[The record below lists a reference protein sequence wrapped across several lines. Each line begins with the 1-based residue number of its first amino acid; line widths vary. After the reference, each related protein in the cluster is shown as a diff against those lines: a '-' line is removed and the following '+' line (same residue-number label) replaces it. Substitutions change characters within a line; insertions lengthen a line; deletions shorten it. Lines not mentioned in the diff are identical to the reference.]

1 MTQWMRSITVEY
13 GQEIEGSVLGPAR
26 PWSLTSEEDSDFRIQ
41 FRFSRTNTNR
51 ADSGR
56 VSIYNLP
63 PEYSASIIDGV
74 LRANEDR
81 ARIMEDTRFKFDIDA
96 RNRSLKELSEAN
108 FVKVYA
114 GYRDGVKLL
123 FTGDITDLDTK
134 SMSSDTDSI
143 TSIDLGD
150 TIIPLK
156 YGWISKSFGGG
167 ATLNQIING
176 VLSSSG
182 ITGSQQAIKFLANTT
197 AGVEVAEFRNGLV
210 VVSGIQRALDD
221 LVAMYGVQWFVR
233 NGEIFFMPRGAL
245 IDDFALRLDEGENVL
260 RPISNMDGD
269 RIKFTMLLDGDMLP
283 GRGFRIFDVDGL
295 PSTSHGYRADTVDYI
310 GDTHGNPWYC
320 LVQGSVIDDDNFPPA
335 FFQFTRD
342 QAIDTGVVAVP

>member
-1 MTQWMRSITVEY
+1 MTQWMRKITVEY
-13 GQEIEGSVLGPAR
+13 GQEIGSALGPSS
-26 PWSLTSEEDSDFRIQ
+26 PWSLTSQEDSDFRIQ

-63 PEYSASIIDGV
+63 LDFADAIRNGV
-74 LRANEDR
+74 QEANEDR
-81 ARIMEDTRFKFDIDA
+81 ARIMEGPRFKNDIEG
-96 RNRSLKELSEAN
+96 RNRALKDLSEAN
-108 FVKVYA
+108 LVKVYA
-114 GYRDGVKLL
+114 GYQDGTKLI
-123 FTGDITDLDTK
+123 FTGDVTDLDTK

-150 TIIPLK
+150 TIVPLK
-156 YGWISKSFGGG
+156 YGWLSKSFGGG
-167 ATLNQIING
+167 ATLDQILNSVI
-176 VLSSSG
+176 SASG
-182 ITGSQQAIKFLANTT
+182 IPGSQQAIKFISNTI

-210 VVSGIQRALDD
+210 VVGGIQRSLDD

-233 NGEIFFMPRGAL
+233 DGEIYFMPRGAL
-245 IDDFALRLDEGENVL
+245 IDDFALRLDEGDNVL

-283 GRGFRIFDVDGL
+283 GRGFKIFDTDGL
-295 PSTSHGYRADTVDYI
+295 PKSDIGYRADTVDYV

-320 LVQGSVIDDDNFPPA
+320 LVQGSRIDDNNFPPA
-335 FFQFTRD
+335 FSQFTRGE
-342 QAIDTGVVAVP
+342 AIDTGAVAIP